1 MHQKSF
7 GGRRHM
13 DHRGAATITVLSHTS
28 QLDLGRER
36 VRLKKV
42 GVKGKGMGKEEKG
55 GWLHDL
61 ACITSFQSYARASK
75 LKLTKSHTKNEA
87 TRRYALFQLHTVA
100 VLQIAVYV

>member
-1 MHQKSF
+1 
-7 GGRRHM
+7 M

-55 GWLHDL
+55 G
-61 ACITSFQSYARASK
+61 
-75 LKLTKSHTKNEA
+75 
-87 TRRYALFQLHTVA
+87 
-100 VLQIAVYV
+100 